1 MLYLDNPSQFAIALK
16 LLSGPVVLTLRK
28 FREQRS
34 SSQNRYLHGVVIPI
48 LADHPGYDDHQELKH
63 ELKRKFL
70 LDPDRPLHD
79 AGLLKTRSTA
89 DLNTAEMTEF
99 IESVRRF
106 AAVEFG
112 CVIPNPGELE

>member
-1 MLYLDNPSQFAIALK
+1 MSDARVFRGAIEDGQLCYTWTTRASSPSPLK

-48 LADHPGYDDHQELKH
+48 LADHLGYDDHQELKH

-70 LDPDRPLHD
+70 LDPDRIEFSP
-79 AGLLKTRSTA
+79 SQQ
-89 DLNTAEMTEF
+89 DLGMP
-99 IESVRRF
+99 V
-106 AAVEFG
+106 
-112 CVIPNPGELE
+112 LECEGMCGV